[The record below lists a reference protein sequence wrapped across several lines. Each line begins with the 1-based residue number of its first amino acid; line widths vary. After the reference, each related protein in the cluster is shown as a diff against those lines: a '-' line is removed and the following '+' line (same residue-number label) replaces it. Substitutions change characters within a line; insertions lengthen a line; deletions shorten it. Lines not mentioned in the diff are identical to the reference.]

1 MEMKAVSRKSHI
13 VATGHDADTRKMRVE
28 FPNGTVY
35 EWDDVT
41 PAQHAAL
48 RAASS
53 IGSYLASSFPKGRRV
68 SG

>member
-1 MEMKAVSRKSHI
+1 MEMKPVSRKSHI
-13 VATGHDADTRKMRVE
+13 VATGHDPQTRTMRVE
-28 FPNGTVY
+28 FPNGTAY

-53 IGSYLASSFPKGRRV
+53 IGSHLARSFPKGRKV
-68 SG
+68 AG

>member
-1 MEMKAVSRKSHI
+1 LEMKPVSTKSHI
-13 VATGHDADTRKMRVE
+13 VATGHDAETRRMRVE

-53 IGSYLASSFPKGRRV
+53 MGSHLARSFPKGRKV